1 MALYLWHLIHF
12 ADIFIHSV
20 PTSAPTNPIGTATN
34 ARTIRLSWGE
44 PPSNQQNGIIREY
57 RVNITE
63 VATGRVFQRVS
74 TTTSIEITS
83 LHPFYVYEWTVS
95 AFTVGEGPY
104 SSISTITTPED
115 GKLTLVL
122 CAPLIFHLSIKY

>member
-12 ADIFIHSV
+12 ANIFIHSV

-44 PPSNQQNGIIREY
+44 PPSNQQNGIIGEY

-74 TTTSIEITS
+74 ATTSIEITS